1 MIICVCFFVDFD
13 VTCVMRGVL
22 IRDSKSFIHVVRRE
36 NSNVVGVV
44 FFMREIVTT
53 RMFFTEPEV

>member
-1 MIICVCFFVDFD
+1 MVCVRVNCDYMCLFFVDFD

-44 FFMREIVTT
+44 FFYA
-53 RMFFTEPEV
+53 

>member
-1 MIICVCFFVDFD
+1 MFVFFVDFD

-53 RMFFTEPEV
+53 RMFFY